1 MNLGGLA
8 PELARARQQ
17 SHGLERGRLQQQ
29 SELVQQKARQQRHRL
44 EQESVRLRTDIR
56 DHKFVARER
65 AFEDGQATK
74 AERELIRPTLASH
87 PNSWSRHHVPTT
99 SADPHLFLVRF
110 FSSLTAH
117 PRRACGGAHHTNQG
131 TRPTPGASGRASP
144 RSARPSTTR
153 CGGARRPSVATRM
166 RRGGAPPSA
175 RAGRG
180 PSPSPSPKPN
190 PSPSPNPNPNPS
202 PDPSPNPNP
211 NQAAPTAT
219 GKRGATTTRLP
230 SGDRGVRRL
239 RGGL

>member
-65 AFEDGQATK
+65 AFEDGQATR

-87 PNSWSRHHVPTT
+87 PNSWSLHHVPTT

-110 FSSLTAH
+110 FVPHRAPPQGVWGCSPCQSGNKTHTRRERASIASERASFDH
-117 PRRACGGAHHTNQG
+117 EVRRREAAFRSYENAARRRATERES
-131 TRPTPGASGRASP
+131 RP
-144 RSARPSTTR
+144 RP
-153 CGGARRPSVATRM
+153 
-166 RRGGAPPSA
+166 
-175 RAGRG
+175 
-180 PSPSPSPKPN
+180 
-190 PSPSPNPNPNPS
+190 
-202 PDPSPNPNP
+202 
-211 NQAAPTAT
+211 
-219 GKRGATTTRLP
+219 
-230 SGDRGVRRL
+230 
-239 RGGL
+239 

>member
-117 PRRACGGAHHTNQG
+117 PRRACGGCSPYQPRNKTHT
-131 TRPTPGASGRASP
+131 RRERASIASERASFDHEVRRREAAF
-144 RSARPSTTR
+144 RSYENA
-153 CGGARRPSVATRM
+153 ARRRATERES
-166 RRGGAPPSA
+166 RPRP
-175 RAGRG
+175 
-180 PSPSPSPKPN
+180 
-190 PSPSPNPNPNPS
+190 
-202 PDPSPNPNP
+202 
-211 NQAAPTAT
+211 
-219 GKRGATTTRLP
+219 
-230 SGDRGVRRL
+230 
-239 RGGL
+239 